1 VSTAREEILDRIRAA
16 ISPDTPGRAGTPAE
30 VDAAYA
36 ALPRDYRR
44 AHHDVAGSDIVAL
57 FAERAADYR
66 AVVERVPEADLP
78 AAIARVL
85 ADVPRFL
92 VPDGLPPQWLA
103 RLPADGPVEAS
114 AGDEAGRPAAD
125 RVVLDDPPLSAR
137 ELDTVT
143 GVITG
148 CAAAIAETG
157 TIILDHGP
165 GQGRRALTLVPDF
178 HLVVVRADQVAADLP
193 DAIARLDP
201 ARPHTLISGPSATSD
216 IELIRVEGVHG
227 PRNLHILIAGLPD
240 AVGGFP
246 IQAISANEP
255 GVGADGPEQQS
266 DGRDQEQRAP
276 REQPP
281 RKRLVRVAAV
291 LERIDRLPH
300 GVKHDR
306 SDRHRPQRLNRDRG
320 HGRPGSASPQQDRS
334 EDDGQAEEGEDQR
347 EGDERPDD
355 RSGPSAREAVPSVRD
370 DRPRQEQQA
379 QALQAQEHAHVDK
392 ECRSQYVPHQAIVA
406 QLRHEGAAVAVLDSC
421 RVREPPGSVRLVTIQ
436 FRVRMSPLTP
446 LWPEPRLQA

>member
-16 ISPDTPGRAGTPAE
+16 ISPDTPGRVGSPAQ

-44 AHHDVAGSDIVAL
+44 AHHDAAGTDIVAL

-66 AVVERVPEADLP
+66 AVVERVEEADLP

-85 ADVPRFL
+85 AGLPGFL

-103 RLPADGPVEAS
+103 GLPAS
-114 AGDEAGRPAAD
+114 D
-125 RVVLDDPPLSAR
+125 RIVRDDPPLSAR
-137 ELDTVT
+137 ELDAVA

-178 HLVVVRADQVAADLP
+178 HLVVVRADQVASDLP

-240 AVGGFP
+240 PAGGVP
-246 IQAISANEP
+246 AQAIGPNEP
-255 GVGADGPEQQS
+255 RVGTNGPEQQP
-266 DGRDQEQRAP
+266 DDRDQGQHGRRVEPP
-276 REQPP
+276 RE
-281 RKRLVRVAAV
+281 RLVRVAAV
-291 LERIDRLPH
+291 LERIDRLPQ

-306 SDRHRPQRLNRDRG
+306 GGRHRPQRLNRDRG
-320 HGRPGSASPQQDRS
+320 HGRPASAAPQQDRG
-334 EDDGQAEEGEDQR
+334 EDDGQADEGEDQR
-347 EGDERPDD
+347 EGDERPEDPA
-355 RSGPSAREAVPSVRD
+355 GPSAGQAVPSVRD
-370 DRPRQEQQA
+370 DCPRHEQQA
-379 QALQAQEHAHVDK
+379 QALQAQEHAHVDE
-392 ECRSQYVPHQAIVA
+392 ECRSQHGQHHAIVA
-406 QLRHEGAAVAVLDSC
+406 QVRHNGAAVAVLASC
-421 RVREPPGSVRLVTIQ
+421 RSIMARS
-436 FRVRMSPLTP
+436 
-446 LWPEPRLQA
+446 